1 MGAHRLGNNND
12 MRVHNMN
19 QRSRKFAGVWL
30 LLALLIAYPIAATL
44 LYTEVLIKGLGGL
57 STLVELVYFVVA
69 GLGWALPAGVIIK
82 WMARP
87 DESTRN

>member
-12 MRVHNMN
+12 IRVQNMN

-30 LLALLIAYPIAATL
+30 LLALLIVYPIAATL

-57 STLVELVYFVVA
+57 STFVELAYFVVA
-69 GLGWALPAGVIIK
+69 GLGWALPAGLVIK

-87 DESTRN
+87 DESGNT